1 MGGSLAGTVR
11 ISSIVRSETD
21 PARSDGF
28 SLLRLMSEPG
38 DTVPID
44 GTTSAA
50 ESAEDISSEHC
61 EGSQSQGIDIGT
73 ILFWTLKLQNS

>member
-50 ESAEDISSEHC
+50 ESAEDSL
-61 EGSQSQGIDIGT
+61 QSIVKVPKVRVLILVLL
-73 ILFWTLKLQNS
+73 LFWTLKLQNS